1 MGRQVVNLTHEQ
13 MWYALPG
20 KSAFVLQPHHPS
32 GSFATP
38 SRLRASVEHAR
49 RANGSSGA
57 LVRHESRQLLRQ
69 SRSEAELGTRRRMA
83 LRDELQARRDEIAP
97 RSRRDATEIA
107 PRRAARARH
116 DEGPS
121 LAPSGAETQLQPHPQ
136 PGGADGQLRASR
148 SRVSLPQTSTA
159 PPPPTAAATN
169 GGGGHKMRMRT
180 LSRAPLPPAQ
190 VMGSEG
196 MLKRWSTYETLFVG
210 EQRMCM

>member
-1 MGRQVVNLTHEQ
+1 

-210 EQRMCM
+210 EQRM